1 LCKGIRMPFVNTRLA
16 RLHYDDLPASLP
28 GGASKSP
35 PVVLL
40 HGFFLDRTMWK
51 PQLAPLTTLTRV
63 INLEGPAHG
72 LSDASPSAL
81 LETQADAVV
90 DALDALKVER
100 AIVCGLSWGGMLA
113 MRVAIRHS
121 ERLAGLVLCGTS
133 AGATPLYLSAYLK
146 ASARL
151 FERHRLPFWI
161 TKRFIVPSMYGPAMR
176 RIEPSLYQET
186 HARIAAMNA
195 TSTAIVARTIIDRS
209 NVLGQLHT
217 YKGPAL
223 IICGERDTVTPIVA
237 SEAMARALP
246 QADFLRVPR
255 TGHLVSYE
263 APETVNA
270 RLIPFIQ
277 SCLRA
282 NAAP

>member
-1 LCKGIRMPFVNTRLA
+1 MPFVNTRLA
-16 RLHYDDLPASLP
+16 RLHYDDLPASLSA
-28 GGASKSP
+28 GAVKNV

-51 PQLAPLTTLTRV
+51 PQLAPLTKLTRV

-72 LSDASPSAL
+72 LSDATGSAS

-90 DALDALKVER
+90 DALDALKIER

-113 MRVAIRHS
+113 MRIAIRHA
-121 ERLAGLVLCGTS
+121 ERLAGLILCGTS
-133 AGATPLYLSAYLK
+133 AGETPMHLVAYLK
-146 ASARL
+146 VSTRL
-151 FERHRLPFWI
+151 FERHRLPPWI
-161 TKRFIVPSMYGPAMR
+161 TRRFIAPSMYGPAMR

-209 NVLGQLHT
+209 NVLAQLRT
-217 YKGPAL
+217 YKDPAL
-223 IICGERDTVTPIVA
+223 IVCGERDTVTPIRE

-270 RLIPFIQ
+270 RLIPFVQ
-277 SCLRA
+277 SCLLGR
-282 NAAP
+282 